1 MSAGDRQCHAF
12 EMSSEQSAQPSTP
25 PPSSTPQTNW
35 KRRIVLVL
43 AGFVTL
49 VLLVLLAR
57 AFLPRWWA
65 QRVGGQVN
73 GHFSGGV
80 AWGLFYGFVFTFVP
94 VVVIRQVVRK
104 RFGWPVRVIIIVIAV
119 LLAVP
124 NLLTLSVVVGNGSA
138 AHAGQ
143 RIMDVDAPAF
153 RGATLVGAIIG
164 AALAVLVIYAMASRR
179 KRNAELKE
187 LRARE
192 RERQAAEQA
201 RQKAEGADG
210 PDGTT
215 T

>member
-1 MSAGDRQCHAF
+1 
-12 EMSSEQSAQPSTP
+12 
-25 PPSSTPQTNW
+25 
-35 KRRIVLVL
+35 
-43 AGFVTL
+43 
-49 VLLVLLAR
+49 
-57 AFLPRWWA
+57 
-65 QRVGGQVN
+65 
-73 GHFSGGV
+73 
-80 AWGLFYGFVFTFVP
+80 
-94 VVVIRQVVRK
+94 
-104 RFGWPVRVIIIVIAV
+104 
-119 LLAVP
+119 
-124 NLLTLSVVVGNGSA
+124 VVGNGSA

>member
-1 MSAGDRQCHAF
+1 MSAADRECHAVGV
-12 EMSSEQSAQPSTP
+12 STGQSEQSPAPAP
-25 PPSSTPQTNW
+25 PPAPPTNW
-35 KRRIVLVL
+35 KRRIILVLV
-43 AGFVTL
+43 AVAAL
-49 VLLVLLAR
+49 VLLVLFAR

-65 QRVGGQVN
+65 QRVGRQVN

-80 AWGLFYGFVFTFVP
+80 AWGLVYGFVFVFIP
-94 VVVIRQVVRK
+94 VIVIRQALRK
-104 RFGWPVRVIIIVIAV
+104 RFNWPVRVIIIAVAV

-164 AALAVLVIYAMASRR
+164 AAAAVFLLYALASRR
-179 KRNAELKE
+179 KRGLELKE

-201 RQKAEGADG
+201 RQKAEDEQQ
-210 PDGTT
+210 T
-215 T
+215 